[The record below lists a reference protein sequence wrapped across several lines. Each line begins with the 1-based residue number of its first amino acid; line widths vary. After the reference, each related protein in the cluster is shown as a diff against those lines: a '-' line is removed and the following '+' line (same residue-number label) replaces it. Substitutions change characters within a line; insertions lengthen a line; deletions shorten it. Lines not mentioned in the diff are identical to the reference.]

1 MTQTYLTSAWSGDL
15 TDRTTR
21 EVNSIMADMS
31 LAQYEHTLRALGIPY
46 EKPVVTESQTAEE
59 FWDLL

>member
-31 LAQYEHTLRALGIPY
+31 LAQYEHTLRALGISY
-46 EKPVVTESQTAEE
+46 AKPVVTESQTAEE